1 MNTYEIE
8 VLIGTTYTTEVVA
21 ESLEEAQAIGD
32 AFDPFHR
39 TADAPHWEEADADR
53 VVTVV
58 SDDSDQDGLTNE
70 QRYRRNVV
78 LTALRIASDLES
90 LEMWAEKAFYTDDD
104 NDLDAHT
111 VSDGEWFQ
119 HSLYPYKVVSAL
131 EQSRKIK
138 KWARKLQSTIDND
151 LLTEPTNNQ

>member
-21 ESLEEAQAIGD
+21 KSLEEAQTIGD
-32 AFDPFHR
+32 AFDPDNTNEHY
-39 TADAPHWEEADADR
+39 WEIGETDR
-53 VVTVV
+53 VVTIV
-58 SDDSDQDGLTNE
+58 SDESNQDGLTDE

-90 LEMWAEKAFYTDDD
+90 LEMWADKAFYTDDD
-104 NDLDAHT
+104 NDLDAHY

-119 HSLYPYKVVSAL
+119 HSLYPFRFTPSPEKLA
-131 EQSRKIK
+131 RNIK
-138 KWARKLQSTIDND
+138 RWAHKLQSTIDKD
-151 LLTEPTNNQ
+151 LLTQPTNNQ